1 MVGRKQHAGLAGAVW
16 RFLAPACLILLV
28 ILGLHSTVYG
38 QNAVNGGVRSV
49 PSNEVGASP
58 PPGICN
64 RTRQAR
70 DAIVARISTA
80 ANCAQVTAA
89 RMARLRG
96 TLRLRNARLGSPQA
110 GDFAGLPKL
119 KQINLEGNQLSSLP
133 SDAFAGLSSLD
144 RLDLQG
150 NQLSSL
156 PDGVFAGLS
165 PLPVLLPY
173 KNAVGPLLL
182 TVSLEKVGDS
192 GFSATAP
199 AGAPFAITLPV
210 IVTNLALPAQERL
223 EENPQPLIENSAI
236 TPRPNG
242 YLQFDPTCSSSLDQR
257 QLWRRS
263 GRYSLCF

>member
-1 MVGRKQHAGLAGAVW
+1 MVGRKQHAGLAGAVR

-70 DAIVARISTA
+70 DAIAARILTA
-80 ANCAQVTAA
+80 ANCAQVTTA
-89 RMARLRG
+89 RMVRLRG
-96 TLRLRNARLGSPQA
+96 FLHLRNTRLGSPRA
-110 GDFAGLPKL
+110 GDFAGLAKL
-119 KQINLEGNQLSSLP
+119 KEINLEGKQLSSLP
-133 SDAFAGLSSLD
+133 SGAFAGLSSLD
-144 RLDLQG
+144 RLGLQG
-150 NQLSSL
+150 NQLSSQ

-182 TVSLEKVGDS
+182 TISLEKTGNS
-192 GFSATAP
+192 GFKATVP

-210 IVTNLALPAQERL
+210 IDTNLALPAQERL
-223 EENPQPLIENSAI
+223 EENPQPLIQDSAI
-236 TPRPNG
+236 TPIPNG
-242 YLQFDPTCSSSLDQR
+242 YLPFNPTCSSSLDQR

-263 GRYSLCF
+263 GRYRLCF